1 MKFKVKN
8 LRTNEIEVEYDERD
22 RAECYIR
29 ISVMFGNERKPLNV
43 KRWTKKD
50 FKIIEE
56 VGKNEKFYN

>member
-1 MKFKVKN
+1 MKYGVKN
-8 LRTNEIEVEYDERD
+8 LRTNEIEVIYEEIE

-50 FKIIEE
+50 FEIVE
-56 VGKNEKFYN
+56 VK